1 MNTQQPLLIIGGGG
15 HGKVV
20 AETAEAAGFK
30 IHGFLDDN
38 TPSLVQFLGIPRL
51 GTISGWTKSLREVQF
66 IVAMGNNDIRCSIFE
81 RFSKLMPAAIVIH
94 PSAMVSPSS
103 SVERG
108 TVVLAGAVINA
119 GAKIG
124 QNAIIN
130 SLSLVDHDSII
141 SDHCHIAQGT
151 IIGSEVR
158 VGEGVLTQLG
168 QHIPSRS
175 SI

>member
-20 AETAEAAGFK
+20 AETAEAAGFT

-38 TPSLVQFLGIPRL
+38 TSSLVQFFGIPRL
-51 GTISGWTKSLREVQF
+51 GTISGWTKSLTEVQF
-66 IVAMGNNDIRCSIFE
+66 VVAIGDNDIRCSIFE

-94 PSAMVSPSS
+94 PSATISPSS
-103 SVERG
+103 TVKRG

-124 QNAIIN
+124 QDAIIN
-130 SLSLVDHDSII
+130 ALSLVDHDSII

-158 VGEGVLTQLG
+158 VGEGVVTKLG